1 VTGSPPGTSE
11 TAIDFELQNFTL
23 HPEYMI
29 ELSYK
34 MLSLFLGK
42 RNAAIVIL
50 HLPQTDKNQEDRK
63 EARQYL
69 ASNFGTKSVLKLI
82 LARMD

>member
-1 VTGSPPGTSE
+1 MTGSRPGTSE
-11 TAIDFELQNFTL
+11 AAIDYELQNFTL
-23 HPEYMI
+23 HTEYMI

-42 RNAAIVIL
+42 RNAAVVIL

-69 ASNFGTKSVLKLI
+69 VSNFGTESVLKLT
-82 LARMD
+82 LARID